1 MRQPLT
7 PRWFSTTHSSQT
19 WMAPT
24 SKCLHL
30 RMTEARGSKNSP
42 WEAEVERSIPL
53 WGRTCTFQK
62 GNGKTQADGLGPCG
76 YVANVVWGLQSVIPL
91 TEEVMFCWHF
101 AFRAATAVTCRLAH
115 TLILAVGWEG
125 RRPWDGGE
133 FRAVMFT
140 RNNGW
145 CQCAERKNRKE
156 GLMTQMWKDT
166 LWLSRSFF

>member
-7 PRWFSTTHSSQT
+7 PRWSSTTHSSQT

-30 RMTEARGSKNSP
+30 RMTEATGSKNSP

-53 WGRTCTFQK
+53 RGRTCTFQK

-76 YVANVVWGLQSVIPL
+76 YCSQCSTGSTVCYPTYGRGDVLLALCLSYCNRCYLQAG
-91 TEEVMFCWHF
+91 THF
-101 AFRAATAVTCRLAH
+101 DLGRRM
-115 TLILAVGWEG
+115 EG

-133 FRAVMFT
+133 FRAVMFFAHGMVPMCWT
-140 RNNGW
+140 EKS
-145 CQCAERKNRKE
+145 ER
-156 GLMTQMWKDT
+156 GSHDT
-166 LWLSRSFF
+166 DVKGHTLTV